1 MCRARSWELL
11 QEVMVMVMV
20 MMMMSREERCRGPST
35 FD

>member
-11 QEVMVMVMV
+11 QEVM
-20 MMMMSREERCRGPST
+20 MMMMIREERCRGPST